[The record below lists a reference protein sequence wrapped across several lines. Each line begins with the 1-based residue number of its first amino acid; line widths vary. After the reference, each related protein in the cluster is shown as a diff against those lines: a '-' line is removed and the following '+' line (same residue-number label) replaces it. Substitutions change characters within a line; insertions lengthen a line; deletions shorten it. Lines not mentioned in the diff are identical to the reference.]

1 MILKKLTAF
10 CCTLLL
16 AGAACAQT
24 SVLDWNTVDWTATGG
39 AGSTISQTFTNVDG
53 SGIDITISL
62 TLTGDTV
69 YHQDPNRWWRN
80 YNTTSDWINGGPD
93 DNNTFGGDG
102 ATQAGESLYMGI
114 DLASDDIT
122 QSYLDVTIQFSQAV
136 SSASFSLYDVD
147 RYGYNY
153 QGGYETG
160 IQFED
165 VIEQIEGSYMSTT
178 VAGSV
183 THNTS
188 YINQFTNASG
198 TAYMGNTDLYD
209 VYDQND
215 NPASTLNLAW
225 SSPVDTISFR
235 YGSGPGAVADP
246 GTQAIGM
253 SGISFYQYQ
262 AVPEP
267 GTYLLGALG
276 SLTLFFSFIRR
287 RNRMKNK
294 KSTDAVLERNQQ

>member
-1 MILKKLTAF
+1 MIFKKLTAF

-16 AGAACAQT
+16 TGAACAQT
-24 SVLDWNTVDWTATGG
+24 SILDWNTVDWTATGA
-39 AGSTISQTFTNVDG
+39 AGSTISQTFTNVDS

-62 TLTGDTV
+62 TLTGDRERHKKKGKDR
-69 YHQDPNRWWRN
+69 YDA
-80 YNTTSDWINGGPD
+80 YSDWIDGGPD

-102 ATQAGESLYMGI
+102 ATQGGESLYLGI
-114 DLASDDIT
+114 NLASDDIT
-122 QSYLDVTIQFSQAV
+122 QSYLDVTIEFSQAV
-136 SSASFSLYDVD
+136 NSASFSLYDVD

-153 QGGYETG
+153 WGGYETG

-188 YINQFTNASG
+188 YINQITNTSG
-198 TAYMGNTDLYD
+198 TAYIGNTDLYN
-209 VYDQND
+209 VYDQDD

-235 YGSGPGAVADP
+235 YGTGPGAVADP
-246 GTQAIGM
+246 GNQAIGM

-287 RNRMKNK
+287 RNRMKIFCAEV
-294 KSTDAVLERNQQ
+294 SD